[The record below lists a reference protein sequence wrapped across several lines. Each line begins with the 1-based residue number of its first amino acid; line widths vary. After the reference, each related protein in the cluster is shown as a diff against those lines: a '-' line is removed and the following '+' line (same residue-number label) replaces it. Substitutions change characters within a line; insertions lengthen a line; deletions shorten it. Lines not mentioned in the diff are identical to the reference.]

1 MTSEKTKKK
10 FYFKKLLQRRVEVN
24 VISLRGVFFARLF
37 FLWEMVSFGRLRTV
51 GKIFKYQNPLNF
63 LANWNVFSF

>member
-10 FYFKKLLQRRVEVN
+10 NYFKKLLQRRVKVN
-24 VISLRGVFFARLF
+24 VISLRGVFLRDF

>member
-1 MTSEKTKKK
+1 MTSKKTKKN
-10 FYFKKLLQRRVEVN
+10 FYFEKLLQRRVEVN
-24 VISLRGVFFARLF
+24 VISLRGVFLRDF